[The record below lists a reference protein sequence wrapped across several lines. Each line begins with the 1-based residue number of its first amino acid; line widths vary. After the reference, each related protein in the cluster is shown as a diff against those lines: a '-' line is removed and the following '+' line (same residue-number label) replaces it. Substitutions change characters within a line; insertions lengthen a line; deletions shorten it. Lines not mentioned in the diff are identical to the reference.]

1 MFENLKKIK
10 VQGGCFDVET
20 ELELFKGT
28 FPLSVV
34 YGRNGSGKSTIA
46 HCLKQLAENKEE
58 IEQVGDGVQDS
69 LRDYKAICDIA
80 IGNEYKTGIF
90 VFDEDFL
97 RNKVRIE
104 ENGLNAIV
112 MLGEQVELSDR
123 IKIKTEE
130 LKEKEEEFSQQEEL
144 VKKYGNSTEII
155 SPQYY
160 WNQIRNGLRAEGGWA
175 DIDRDLKRNIQ
186 KSRITDDVVDL
197 LMGMNEPEETYEHL
211 REQVLADKRLY
222 MESENSQTI
231 EWSPG
236 EVILPNDLEE
246 LIAILGASLDSPQLT
261 EREQRLMDLITTISQ
276 DSQHFDHNHTQHMLE
291 NEWGFC
297 PLCLREITEK
307 DRTTISETLTHL
319 LNKEAEEFNMRLN
332 VELNLFSE
340 IRTDMPFFSGD
351 LNKTELRAA
360 ITAKDELNK
369 ILDTIREKIELRK
382 SDIYKALQS
391 PFTDKIEEAYVKAL
405 IDWKLAI
412 ESVRKSVDRFNEV
425 VNKRNELYRRVR
437 HENNLLARKQ
447 LSSPLAGYKMALENE
462 KKDKRKLQELEG
474 QKNNLIGSIKELKT
488 QLERTDI
495 ALEYINKE
503 LQYVFYSNRKLKLI
517 PGDGH
522 YKLTVNGRQVKPK
535 NISVGERNVLGLC
548 YFFAMLFSGKREDD
562 KYASEYL
569 IIIDDPISSFDYGNR
584 LGVMSLLRYQF
595 SNIIKGN
602 ANSRLLVMS
611 HDLQSVF
618 DLVKI
623 RSDINGKRGEKKFLE
638 LENKE
643 LKEHSVRNEYQKLLK
658 HVYQYASCECP
669 DDSDETLETSIG
681 NIMRRML
688 EAFSSFCYNESFET
702 MMRMEDVLRN
712 IPADK
717 QAYYENFMCRLAL
730 NGESHEEER
739 TYTLSNFASFFTK
752 KEKCETAKNVLLFLL
767 YVNEPHIKAYLTQDM
782 VRTIESWKNNER

>member
-1 MFENLKKIK
+1 M
-10 VQGGCFDVET
+10 
-20 ELELFKGT
+20 
-28 FPLSVV
+28 SVV

-340 IRTDMPFFSGD
+340 IRTDMPFF
-351 LNKTELRAA
+351 
-360 ITAKDELNK
+360 
-369 ILDTIREKIELRK
+369 
-382 SDIYKALQS
+382 
-391 PFTDKIEEAYVKAL
+391 F
-405 IDWKLAI
+405 W
-412 ESVRKSVDRFNEV
+412 
-425 VNKRNELYRRVR
+425 
-437 HENNLLARKQ
+437 
-447 LSSPLAGYKMALENE
+447 
-462 KKDKRKLQELEG
+462 
-474 QKNNLIGSIKELKT
+474 
-488 QLERTDI
+488 
-495 ALEYINKE
+495 
-503 LQYVFYSNRKLKLI
+503 
-517 PGDGH
+517 
-522 YKLTVNGRQVKPK
+522 
-535 NISVGERNVLGLC
+535 
-548 YFFAMLFSGKREDD
+548 
-562 KYASEYL
+562 
-569 IIIDDPISSFDYGNR
+569 
-584 LGVMSLLRYQF
+584 
-595 SNIIKGN
+595 
-602 ANSRLLVMS
+602 
-611 HDLQSVF
+611 
-618 DLVKI
+618 
-623 RSDINGKRGEKKFLE
+623 
-638 LENKE
+638 
-643 LKEHSVRNEYQKLLK
+643 
-658 HVYQYASCECP
+658 
-669 DDSDETLETSIG
+669 
-681 NIMRRML
+681 
-688 EAFSSFCYNESFET
+688 
-702 MMRMEDVLRN
+702 
-712 IPADK
+712 
-717 QAYYENFMCRLAL
+717 
-730 NGESHEEER
+730 
-739 TYTLSNFASFFTK
+739 
-752 KEKCETAKNVLLFLL
+752 
-767 YVNEPHIKAYLTQDM
+767 
-782 VRTIESWKNNER
+782 

>member
-46 HCLKQLAENKEE
+46 HCLKQLVENEEE
-58 IEQVGDGVQDS
+58 IEQVGNGVQDS
-69 LRDYKAICDIA
+69 LRDYKATCDVA

-97 RNKVRIE
+97 RNKVKIE

-130 LKEKEEEFSQQEEL
+130 LREKEEEFSQQEEL
-144 VKKYGNSTEII
+144 VKKYGDSTEII

-186 KSRITDDVVDL
+186 KSRITDDVVNL

-231 EWSPG
+231 EWSPD

-291 NEWGFC
+291 NKWGFC

-340 IRTDMPFFSGD
+340 IRTDLPFFPGD
-351 LNKTELRAA
+351 LNKTELHAA
-360 ITAKDELNK
+360 INAKDELNK
-369 ILDTIREKIELRK
+369 VLYTIREKIELRK

-437 HENNLLARKQ
+437 QENNLLARKQ
-447 LSSPLAGYKMALENE
+447 LSSPLAGYKIALENE

-474 QKNNLIGSIKELKT
+474 QKNNLISSIKELKT
-488 QLERTDI
+488 QQERTDI
-495 ALEYINKE
+495 ALKYINQE

-522 YKLTVNGRQVKPK
+522 YKLTVNGRPVKPK

-548 YFFAMLFSGKREDD
+548 CFFAMLFSGKKEED
-562 KYASEYL
+562 KYTSEYL
-569 IIIDDPISSFDYGNR
+569 IVIDDPISSFDYGNR

-595 SNIIKGN
+595 NNIIKGN

-623 RSDINGKRGEKKFLE
+623 KSDIKGKGEKMFLE
-638 LENKE
+638 LENKK
-643 LKEHSVRNEYQKLLK
+643 LKEHSARNEYQKLLK
-658 HVYQYASCECP
+658 HVYEYASSECP

-688 EAFSSFCYNESFET
+688 EAFSSFCYNSSFEL
-702 MMRMEDVLRN
+702 MMRKEEVLSN
-712 IPADK
+712 IPEDK
-717 QAYYENFMCRLAL
+717 RAYYENFMCRLAL

-739 TYTLSNFASFFTK
+739 IYTLSNFSSFFTK
-752 KEKCETAKNVLLFLL
+752 EEKSETAKNVLLFLL
-767 YVNEPHIKAYLTQDM
+767 YVNEPHVKAYLEQDE